1 MTKASN
7 GLDRHYCVPLLSL
20 KLMRNQTC
28 LKLCRARQDGRY
40 DLWAKLNFATYES
53 AYHTLDATQNLHEQ
67 LLTSRQEWSSST
79 APSQP

>member
-1 MTKASN
+1 MTKAPN

-20 KLMRNQTC
+20 KIIRHQTC

-53 AYHTLDATQNLHEQ
+53 AYRAPDATQPLYRK
-67 LLTSRQEWSSST
+67 LLTSPQEWFSST